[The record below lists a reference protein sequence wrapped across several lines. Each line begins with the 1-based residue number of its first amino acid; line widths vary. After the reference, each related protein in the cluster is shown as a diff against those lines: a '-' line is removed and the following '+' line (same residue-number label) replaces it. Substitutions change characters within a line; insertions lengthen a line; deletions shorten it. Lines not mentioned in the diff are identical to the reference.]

1 MMGFFKDI
9 HKLNQQAKEIDK
21 TWDPGAQA
29 RDTLAQMKAMNE
41 SMAQATQAMTDGVPG
56 TAQVVTVS
64 PATGMVNFNPT
75 MRVELLVSQQGG
87 PPRPVTKD
95 LVVPVVYVSRVYPGA
110 NLAVMVSA
118 SDPEAVAIMWDAP
131 VV

>member
-1 MMGFFKDI
+1 MGFFKDI
-9 HKLNQQAKEIDK
+9 HKLNQQGKEINK

-95 LVVPVVYVSRVYPGA
+95 LIVPVVYTSRVYPGA

-118 SDPEAVAIMWDAP
+118 GDPEAVAIMWDAP

>member
-1 MMGFFKDI
+1 VMGFFKDI
-9 HKLNQQAKEIDK
+9 HKLNQQAKELDK

-29 RDTLAQMKAMNE
+29 HDMLAQMKAMNE

-87 PPRPVTKD
+87 PPRPVAKD
-95 LVVPVVYVSRVYPGA
+95 LVVPVVYTSRVYPGA